1 MKEASKII
9 RRKNKS
15 RMGIIREASAT
26 TCTECC
32 EGQWLES
39 AKEVLINNK
48 IHPVV
53 FATAMRQL
61 LECGRGKFRNHV
73 TWPYKLWEIV
83 FIKAF

>member
-26 TCTECC
+26 TCTEGC
-32 EGQWLES
+32 EGLEC

-48 IHPVV
+48 ISPVLIYIIWDMLPLQ
-53 FATAMRQL
+53 FFQ
-61 LECGRGKFRNHV
+61 
-73 TWPYKLWEIV
+73 Y
-83 FIKAF
+83 